1 MVGMRRDGWIV
12 RWFYLPLLILLV
24 GSGWLLAERR
34 GQATDTE
41 VRERLL
47 QQAMEIAQTLDPEQ
61 VKALTFTAADRGAP
75 EFERIRELMI
85 AYGRFIQQRSLY
97 SMALRDGVLVFGP
110 ENLAENDPLASPPGT
125 VYQEPAPEDFAVFQ
139 NGRPATIGPIT
150 DEYGTFISALAPVLD
165 PRDGE
170 VLMVVGLDVPADEWQ
185 ARIAASRWPPILGTA
200 LMLTIL
206 VMGVS
211 AIHWRHRQPAAR
223 QRRFQHFETILVG
236 TLGLALATGAAL
248 LAWEAEVRERG
259 ALFDHLASTRAGHV
273 RQKFHDIRDDLSAL
287 ARFYQT
293 GQPLDCDAF
302 STFTQP
308 LTWTSAVQ
316 AYEWIPR
323 VPAADRERAEAEA
336 CWEGV
341 GNLGFWELDIQGQR
355 VPVSKR
361 NFYYPVYAVEPLAG
375 NEPAL
380 GFDLGSEPVRRA
392 ALEQAARTGL
402 MTATESLTL
411 VQETESQPG
420 MRVFEPVF
428 AAAAPESE
436 HANTAGAVGE
446 LHGFALAVLRLQA
459 LIDRAMLRDVYS
471 EGKIIVH
478 LVDLMRGDGE
488 LLVAHPQER
497 SDGHADRVDAA
508 YLSQS
513 LFHSVHPVFAFGRA
527 FAVVLYPTPAFH
539 AAHPMRAGMLTGL
552 AGLLLAIVLTL
563 FVGFLRDRQ
572 SFLEQQV
579 ETRTTELSE
588 READLAITLN
598 SIGDGVIATDAEGR
612 IARMNPAAERLT
624 GWTLAEAHG
633 QPLVRVF
640 RLVDPRN
647 HEPLTVPAA
656 RSPAGG
662 AARKKT
668 YFATLIARDAAERHI
683 TQRSAPIRED
693 DGTIK
698 GVVVVFSDVTGEYRI
713 REALRESEERFHL
726 MFERH
731 DAIMLLIEPESG
743 RILDANQAAGRF
755 YGYPV
760 ERLCAMSIHDINASP
775 PDKVSLKGDGSL
787 PEYRDDFVFSHQ
799 LASGELRVV
808 EFHASPILLRGQSIL
823 FAIIHDITQR
833 RALEQEMRRL
843 ATTDSLTGLVNR
855 RVFLAQVARELERFQ
870 RYARPVAL
878 LMLDLDSF
886 KRINDARGH
895 AAGDSVLQHFADIA
909 RQSLRKIDVLG
920 RLGGEEFAALL
931 PGTDAAGAVQ
941 LAERLRQAVAEQP
954 AEIEGGSLAYTVS
967 VGVTWFASGDSNADS
982 ILARADRALYRAKDN
997 GRNRVEAESPPA

>member
-341 GNLGFWELDIQGQR
+341 GNLGFWELDI
-355 VPVSKR
+355 
-361 NFYYPVYAVEPLAG
+361 
-375 NEPAL
+375 
-380 GFDLGSEPVRRA
+380 
-392 ALEQAARTGL
+392 
-402 MTATESLTL
+402 
-411 VQETESQPG
+411 
-420 MRVFEPVF
+420 
-428 AAAAPESE
+428 
-436 HANTAGAVGE
+436 
-446 LHGFALAVLRLQA
+446 
-459 LIDRAMLRDVYS
+459 
-471 EGKIIVH
+471 
-478 LVDLMRGDGE
+478 
-488 LLVAHPQER
+488 
-497 SDGHADRVDAA
+497 
-508 YLSQS
+508 
-513 LFHSVHPVFAFGRA
+513 
-527 FAVVLYPTPAFH
+527 
-539 AAHPMRAGMLTGL
+539 
-552 AGLLLAIVLTL
+552 
-563 FVGFLRDRQ
+563 
-572 SFLEQQV
+572 
-579 ETRTTELSE
+579 
-588 READLAITLN
+588 
-598 SIGDGVIATDAEGR
+598 
-612 IARMNPAAERLT
+612 
-624 GWTLAEAHG
+624 
-633 QPLVRVF
+633 
-640 RLVDPRN
+640 
-647 HEPLTVPAA
+647 
-656 RSPAGG
+656 
-662 AARKKT
+662 
-668 YFATLIARDAAERHI
+668 
-683 TQRSAPIRED
+683 
-693 DGTIK
+693 
-698 GVVVVFSDVTGEYRI
+698 
-713 REALRESEERFHL
+713 
-726 MFERH
+726 
-731 DAIMLLIEPESG
+731 
-743 RILDANQAAGRF
+743 
-755 YGYPV
+755 
-760 ERLCAMSIHDINASP
+760 
-775 PDKVSLKGDGSL
+775 
-787 PEYRDDFVFSHQ
+787 
-799 LASGELRVV
+799 
-808 EFHASPILLRGQSIL
+808 
-823 FAIIHDITQR
+823 
-833 RALEQEMRRL
+833 
-843 ATTDSLTGLVNR
+843 
-855 RVFLAQVARELERFQ
+855 
-870 RYARPVAL
+870 
-878 LMLDLDSF
+878 
-886 KRINDARGH
+886 
-895 AAGDSVLQHFADIA
+895 
-909 RQSLRKIDVLG
+909 
-920 RLGGEEFAALL
+920 
-931 PGTDAAGAVQ
+931 
-941 LAERLRQAVAEQP
+941 
-954 AEIEGGSLAYTVS
+954 
-967 VGVTWFASGDSNADS
+967 
-982 ILARADRALYRAKDN
+982 
-997 GRNRVEAESPPA
+997 